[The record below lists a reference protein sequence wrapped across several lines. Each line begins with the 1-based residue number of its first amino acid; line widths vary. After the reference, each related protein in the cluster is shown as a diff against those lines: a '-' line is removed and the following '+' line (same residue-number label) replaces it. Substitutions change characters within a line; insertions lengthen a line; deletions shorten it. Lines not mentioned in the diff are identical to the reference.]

1 MTDEITLTDI
11 DANST
16 MLSDVLMEDK
26 NSYLR
31 GYIIPFVYTI
41 KDGKPSYSIVEFKFG
56 FGIYTDQISIKV
68 TGYAEE
74 IDAKTMN
81 KNCVKDFFE
90 GLLQ

>member
-1 MTDEITLTDI
+1 MKITDI

>member
-1 MTDEITLTDI
+1 MKITDL
-11 DANST
+11 DANYT
-16 MLSDVLMEDK
+16 MLSSALIEDK

-31 GYIIPFVYTI
+31 GHIIPFVYTI

-74 IDAKTMN
+74 NEAKTMN
-81 KNCVKDFFE
+81 KNEVKDFYRE
-90 GLLQ
+90 LIQ